1 MDVRKYL
8 SNSYKPKDAE
18 VSISSNPRARRSF
31 SLIGYGPFRNSPQLV
46 IETNLGTFA
55 MESIRYPHYAN
66 WAHALDE
73 LVVEDLQYFS
83 INKFT
88 GFVRRFIRA
97 VSIGASRGS
106 HFAGLWNGFICTALI
121 PRESTYIKLICD
133 KDSTVHISRTASRA
147 GLIVSDYSREME
159 RAFRRDLVKSNFY
172 ITSDRSSN
180 SGQDGRYPH
189 QSFPNLALGIS
200 ASSIDV
206 DSEHAQPQVYNEIH
220 KVNSYLRL
228 HNSSITPQGVVH
240 QVSVDGWVK
249 LLDPVTSHYWPS
261 SLWKSEDD
269 QKFLSPTVVGTIEVD
284 ELASFMGWSSN
295 WAHFVEDNLP
305 SVLGLIQED
314 PLRTIYTSGRLD
326 PAQRDALG
334 ILFPDSTFEPMLEG
348 YVYNFKDVLINI
360 HNDSRNLQIAGIES
374 DIDMVDKN
382 RLQEI
387 RRRILANVNIEF
399 KDDLKLFIA
408 RRTGFRPLINRKAVE
423 EIFRDNGFIIVEAE
437 QLGFIDRVNLFQN
450 ARIVAGETGA
460 GLVNL
465 YFCKDWTKVIEV
477 RHPSVSR
484 SLEHYPLVEITAH
497 EYHTVQGSDI
507 GICKKLHYGSDAYSA
522 DESEIR
528 DVLKKLCH

>member
-1 MDVRKYL
+1 MRDFL
-8 SNSYKPKDAE
+8 SNSYKAKDAE
-18 VSISSNPRARRSF
+18 VSISSNPRAKRSF
-31 SLIGYGPFRNSPQLV
+31 SLIGYGPFRNSSQLV
-46 IETNLGTFA
+46 IETNLGTFTL
-55 MESIRYPHYAN
+55 ESIRYPHYAN
-66 WAHALDE
+66 WTHARDE
-73 LVVEDLQYFS
+73 LIVEDSQYFS
-83 INKFT
+83 INKFIS
-88 GFVRRFIRA
+88 FVRRFIRS

-121 PRESTYIKLICD
+121 PHESTYVKLICD
-133 KDSTVHISRTASRA
+133 KNSTIHISRSASRA

-159 RAFRRDLVKSNFY
+159 RAFRRGLVKSNFY
-172 ITSDRSSN
+172 ITSNGSSN
-180 SGQDGRYPH
+180 SDKGGRYPH
-189 QSFPNLALGIS
+189 QSFPNLTLGIC
-200 ASSIDV
+200 ASSTDV
-206 DSEHAQPQVYNEIH
+206 DSEHAQLQVGKRIS

-240 QVSVDGWVK
+240 QVNMDGSVK
-249 LLDPVTSHYWPS
+249 LLDPDTSHYWPS

-269 QKFLSPTVVGTIEVD
+269 QMFLSPTVVGIIEVN

-314 PLRTIYTSGRLD
+314 PLRSIYTSGSLD
-326 PAQRDALG
+326 LAQRDALK
-334 ILFPDSTFEPMLEG
+334 ILFPNSTFEPMLEG
-348 YVYNFKDVLINI
+348 YVYKFKDVVINI

-387 RRRILANVNIEF
+387 RRRILATAEVEVKN
-399 KDDLKLFIA
+399 DLKLFIA
-408 RRTGFRPLINRKAVE
+408 RRTGFRQLINRKAVE

-437 QLGFIDRVNLFQN
+437 HLGFVDRVDLFQN
-450 ARIVAGETGA
+450 ARFIAGETGA

-465 YFCKDWTKVIEV
+465 YFCKDQTKVIEV

-484 SLEHYPLVEITAH
+484 SLEHHPLIDITAH
-497 EYHTVQGSDI
+497 EYHTIQGREI
-507 GICKKLHYGSDAYSA
+507 GKGEKLRYGSDAYKA

-528 DVLKKLCH
+528 RVLQKLCH